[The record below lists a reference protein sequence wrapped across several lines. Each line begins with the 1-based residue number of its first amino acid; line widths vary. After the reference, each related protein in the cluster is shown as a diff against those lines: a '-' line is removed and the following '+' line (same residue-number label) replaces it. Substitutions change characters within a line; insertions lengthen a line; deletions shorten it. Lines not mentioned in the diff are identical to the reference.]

1 MPRPVKIVYSP
12 AYDIR
17 FYGIEL
23 VHPFDA
29 RKFSRA
35 WRSLKK
41 RFGQALRQIHLKPN
55 APLDDAALLK
65 AHTAEYVEALKQS
78 RTVARVLELP
88 FLQKLPY
95 FLLNRAVVRPMRWAA
110 AGTLLGAEQALKGR
124 CVVNLG
130 GGYHHAGPQ
139 GGEGFCLISDI
150 GVALGSLRERGLL
163 DAEDRIAI
171 IDLDAHQGNGF
182 ERSFM
187 DDSNVSILDMYNA
200 DVYPQDRKAM
210 AGIDVDIPL
219 DIYTADAVYLEKLKQ
234 ALPAF
239 LDTPRPPRLVFYNA
253 GTDIFHSDPLGA
265 LKVSREGVLERD
277 RYVFSELDKRDLPF
291 VMLLSGGYTSESY
304 RLIAESVGAL
314 LEQHGIHP
322 A

>member
-1 MPRPVKIVYSP
+1 MPRPVKIIYSP

-35 WRSLKK
+35 WRALRR
-41 RFGQALRQIHLKPN
+41 RFGKALREVHLKPQ
-55 APLDDAALLK
+55 APLDDTALLK
-65 AHTAEYVEALKQS
+65 AHTADYVKALKQS
-78 RTVARVLELP
+78 RTVAQVLELP

-95 FLLNRAVVRPMRWAA
+95 FLLNRAVVRPMRWAG
-110 AGTLLGAEQALKGR
+110 AGTLLGSEEALKGQ

-139 GGEGFCLISDI
+139 GGEGFCLISDV
-150 GVALGSLRERGLL
+150 GVAVASLRERGLL
-163 DAEDRIAI
+163 DAEDRLAI

-182 ERSFM
+182 ERSFLQ
-187 DDSNVSILDMYNA
+187 DAKVSILDIYNA
-200 DVYPQDRKAM
+200 DVYPNDRQAR

-219 DIYTADAVYLEKLKQ
+219 DMNTADGVYLEKLKQ

-253 GTDIFHSDPLGA
+253 GTDIFHGDPLGA
-265 LKVSREGVLERD
+265 LRVSREGVLERD
-277 RYVFSELDKRDLPF
+277 RYVFSELDKRGLPF
-291 VMLLSGGYTSESY
+291 VMLLSGGYTRESY